1 MSNETINKKFDNFLI
16 SFNELLESGK
26 QNTNSYFINF
36 FEQEKKLTKYYRNNF
51 YKNKINFNDA
61 KKTLNLDLD
70 FDKLAKYTPK
80 PNNFDINCKRYKD
93 SLISFISKIKTVSP
107 SFICNNIFKR
117 QWRSLQDL
125 LDIIKIINA
134 SKSDSSIINKLFFK
148 ELYSILDRIVLE
160 FCDLK
165 SAENIKNITLEKI
178 YADAYLEMFFSK
190 FIKLKTN
197 KNNLII
203 FKSYSEKNNEI
214 VWENKKNPFFRNL
227 DLNPLWRSIIDM
239 RNDLEHAI
247 PTFVYIN
254 SKETHSRLIT
264 SIELLIGFNFYLIF
278 ELNNLL

>member
-117 QWRSLQDL
+117 Q
-125 LDIIKIINA
+125 
-134 SKSDSSIINKLFFK
+134 
-148 ELYSILDRIVLE
+148 
-160 FCDLK
+160 
-165 SAENIKNITLEKI
+165 
-178 YADAYLEMFFSK
+178 
-190 FIKLKTN
+190 
-197 KNNLII
+197 
-203 FKSYSEKNNEI
+203 
-214 VWENKKNPFFRNL
+214 
-227 DLNPLWRSIIDM
+227 
-239 RNDLEHAI
+239 
-247 PTFVYIN
+247 
-254 SKETHSRLIT
+254 
-264 SIELLIGFNFYLIF
+264 
-278 ELNNLL
+278 

>member
-1 MSNETINKKFDNFLI
+1 
-16 SFNELLESGK
+16 
-26 QNTNSYFINF
+26 
-36 FEQEKKLTKYYRNNF
+36 
-51 YKNKINFNDA
+51 
-61 KKTLNLDLD
+61 
-70 FDKLAKYTPK
+70 
-80 PNNFDINCKRYKD
+80 
-93 SLISFISKIKTVSP
+93 
-107 SFICNNIFKR
+107 
-117 QWRSLQDL
+117 LQDL

-214 VWENKKNPFFRNL
+214 V
-227 DLNPLWRSIIDM
+227 
-239 RNDLEHAI
+239 
-247 PTFVYIN
+247 
-254 SKETHSRLIT
+254 
-264 SIELLIGFNFYLIF
+264 
-278 ELNNLL
+278 